1 MGMDKIL
8 GGPPP
13 TKRDE
18 PSGITEIEIETGG
31 IETVTETVIGSVN
44 LIVKRKLR
52 RRKDREAAAEI
63 DREVQNTRK
72 ARKTERNV
80 IKKTGTETKIRKKK
94 GIKKEKTEKLQ
105 RK

>member
-1 MGMDKIL
+1 MG
-8 GGPPP
+8 
-13 TKRDE
+13 
-18 PSGITEIEIETGG
+18 TEIDVEVEVVNVGEAEIERG
-31 IETVTETVIGSVN
+31 IETVTETGIGSVN
-44 LIVKRKLR
+44 LIVIRKLR
-52 RRKDREAAAEI
+52 RRKDPEAAAEI

-94 GIKKEKTEKLQ
+94 GIKTEKTEKLQ